1 MFVPARESQ
10 THLPLLA
17 RRPWQLD
24 VTLRDL
30 PSNTAL
36 PPYRRGQS
44 LSPSPRAL
52 CPRWS
57 SHLLNLAVLS
67 DTYASSRRF
76 SPTSVRPTRLQS
88 ACTLR
93 CAPLAICSGLLA

>member
-1 MFVPARESQ
+1 MFVPARESK
-10 THLPLLA
+10 THFPPLA

-30 PSNTAL
+30 PSNTAPAAL
-36 PPYRRGQS
+36 PARTK
-44 LSPSPRAL
+44 LEPSPRAL
-52 CPRWS
+52 RPRWS

-67 DTYASSRRF
+67 DPYASSRCF
-76 SPTSVRPTRLQS
+76 SPTSVTPTRLQS

-93 CAPLAICSGLLA
+93 CTPLAICSGLLA

>member
-1 MFVPARESQ
+1 MFVPARESK
-10 THLPLLA
+10 THFPPLA

-24 VTLRDL
+24 VALRDL
-30 PSNTAL
+30 LSNTASAAL
-36 PPYRRGQS
+36 PARTKPEPLTSCALSS
-44 LSPSPRAL
+44 LVFPLAQ
-52 CPRWS
+52 
-57 SHLLNLAVLS
+57 LAVLS
-67 DTYASSRRF
+67 DLYASSRCF